1 MKQCIIVGGAEFCL
15 LPDHIP
21 ENVYIIACDSGYDR
35 CLELG
40 VAPDLIIGDMDSVKT
55 SLPED
60 TEIIKAEPEKDDTDT
75 MLAVKTAFERGF
87 DSFVISGATGCGRMG
102 HTMAAISTLE
112 YIADHGGDGFAMD
125 SFSYYYV
132 QGRGVKKYPS
142 CRIMSEDS
150 TGSEDV
156 LPFKYI
162 SVFSLTDKAELSM
175 RGLRYGRENMT
186 LVRGFPLGVSNEFK
200 ERYGEIEVYSGK
212 ILVIPET

>member
-15 LPDHIP
+15 LPDLIP
-21 ENVYIIACDSGYDR
+21 ENAYIIACDGGYDR

-40 VAPDLIIGDMDSVKT
+40 VTPDLIIGDMDSVKT
-55 SLPED
+55 WLPTD
-60 TEIIKAEPEKDDTDT
+60 TEIIKAPPEKNDTDT
-75 MLAVKTAFERGF
+75 MIAVKTAFERGF

-125 SFSYYYV
+125 YFSYYYV
-132 QGRGVKKYPS
+132 QGRGIKKYPF
-142 CRIMSEDS
+142 CEVMAEDS
-150 TGSEDV
+150 TDSGDV
-156 LPFKYI
+156 FPFKYI
-162 SVFSLTDKAELSM
+162 SVFALTDKAELSM
-175 RGLRYGRENMT
+175 RGLKYGWENMT

-212 ILVIPET
+212 ILVILET